1 MKDSLMFRS
10 SILITK
16 AWGNYTGKQ
25 SAITLEHFT
34 DMLIHAIF
42 IHPPKE
48 IQSSFSLPT
57 RWVIPKKYSSA
68 FCQLFK

>member
-1 MKDSLMFRS
+1 MKDSLMFPS

-57 RWVIPKKYSSA
+57 K
-68 FCQLFK
+68 